1 MTSVELHNQVLQN
14 PQGLVINKTQ
24 ILVGDRHGRMGF
36 ILEMLLLWFKVVT
49 SSADAMMI
57 FILLLLSEM

>member
-36 ILEMLLLWFKVVT
+36 ILEMLLWFKVVT